1 MKNNLKEV
9 QNIKESLD
17 EYKEEY
23 QKVKA
28 ETDFYMKKLK
38 EDFGCKTIDET
49 KKLREKLIDEVEKL
63 QKEFDSEIM
72 EIREAMEEEGLL

>member
-1 MKNNLKEV
+1 MKNNLKDV

-17 EYKEEY
+17 EFKEEY

-38 EDFGCKTIDET
+38 EDFGCKDIDET
-49 KKLREKLIDEVEKL
+49 KKLRDKLIKEVEQL
-63 QKEFDSEIM
+63 QEEFDTELSEIK
-72 EIREAMEEEGLL
+72 EAMEEEGLL